1 MEHVL
6 GNAGEQDFFPWDL
19 RLAKKIILL
28 GAIVFCLQ
36 SPVAASDIK
45 EMMGYLMASSLP
57 TKPLAS
63 GALDVSVSPGYDQY
77 SLSESCSGSCPPT
90 PNSTWKMNGEGVG
103 TSALYSLTDHWGI
116 GVMAGYGHL
125 SGTDFSGNKASSNG
139 VLANADIAF
148 DPFSGNNFRLPILF
162 GLGYRNLVENE
173 SGSGNIYNA
182 QGFSYDAGIAPQFNT
197 GFLRWILFGYIV
209 SGTPTAQTSQATNS
223 GSALLPSSADNT
235 AAGGGISVVYRP
247 LNFSLTYI
255 PAWATE
261 VGHGEKNNV
270 YSFTYSH
277 RFQIKA
283 RNKHS

>member
-1 MEHVL
+1 MEYTL
-6 GNAGEQDFFPWDL
+6 KNLGEQNSCRWHLNLFE
-19 RLAKKIILL
+19 KIILCA
-28 GAIVFCLQ
+28 AIVFCFQ

-57 TKPLAS
+57 TKPLSS

-77 SLSESCSGSCPPT
+77 ALSESCSGSCPAT
-90 PNSTWKMNGEGVG
+90 PNSTWKMNGEGIG
-103 TSALYSLTDHWGI
+103 TSAIYSLTDHWGI

-125 SGTDFSGNKASSNG
+125 SGTDFSGDKATSNG
-139 VLANADIAF
+139 SLANADIVF
-148 DPFSGNNFRLPILF
+148 DPFSGNNFRLPILV
-162 GLGYRNLVENE
+162 GMGYRNLMEND
-173 SGSGNIYNA
+173 SGIGNIYNA

-209 SGTPTAQTSQATNS
+209 SGTPTAQTSQATSS

-247 LNFSLTYI
+247 LNFTLTYI

-261 VGHGEKNNV
+261 VGSGEKNNV

-277 RFQIKA
+277 RFQI
-283 RNKHS
+283 H